1 MGQIRESNDEG
12 GKVEGVVG
20 EGKMDRKV
28 LGYILGIEIW
38 EIRYNLESQA
48 SCGDWYKKMLMT
60 IILVLMILNR

>member
-28 LGYILGIEIW
+28 LGYILGIEI
-38 EIRYNLESQA
+38 
-48 SCGDWYKKMLMT
+48 
-60 IILVLMILNR
+60 